1 MARRSTI
8 AKLVATIG
16 TLPIT
21 LVLVLFAVSNR
32 HMVEVQF
39 WPLPGGVNLPLYII
53 GFVTMVLGFLIG
65 GVIAWMGAA
74 ASRLRARAAE
84 RNVRALETKLSK
96 ARDQAGKA
104 RAMLPP
110 AGIPAE

>member
-21 LVLVLFAVSNR
+21 LVLVIFAVSNR

-53 GFVTMVLGFLIG
+53 GFVTMVLGFLMG
-65 GVIAWMGAA
+65 GLMAWMGAVE
-74 ASRLRARAAE
+74 SRLRARAAE

-96 ARDQAGKA
+96 ARDQAWKA

-110 AGIPAE
+110 AVIPTE